1 MKFILVLI
9 FNKKFIIIISCMYIY
24 SIIIKIASFII
35 FILSFFIVQIL
46 LYFSDIERNFS
57 QYLSTF
63 FLMKLLM
70 RINESNVMKL
80 KNFGTLN
87 RFPTAKITL
96 IYPTNQ

>member
-1 MKFILVLI
+1 MKFILVFI

-24 SIIIKIASFII
+24 SIIIKIASFI
-35 FILSFFIVQIL
+35 IVQIL

-70 RINESNVMKL
+70 RINESNV
-80 KNFGTLN
+80 
-87 RFPTAKITL
+87 
-96 IYPTNQ
+96 